1 MDDMAV
7 VGCPTTLSSF
17 SLSGK
22 GTDKG
27 PWGIIWFQVPTLN

>member
-7 VGCPTTLSSF
+7 VGHPTTISSF

-22 GTDKG
+22 GRDNG
-27 PWGIIWFQVPTLN
+27 LRDII